1 MRQTSSMRITAVTLA
16 LLLSACA
23 SVPRVE
29 VTGVADRLYCGRAI
43 DGAGEVTD
51 AEVEEFLEEVVEA
64 RFPEGFTVWVAEGR
78 WKGEEERTLVI
89 EIVHPYGAQHD
100 RKVEE
105 IAQEYRRRFRQ
116 ISVLRVRTPA
126 LMQFIGGSSP

>member
-1 MRQTSSMRITAVTLA
+1 MRRTFSMRITAVTLA

-29 VTGVADRLYCGRAI
+29 VTGVADRLYCGRSI
-43 DGAGEVTD
+43 NGGGEVTD
-51 AEVEEFLEEVVEA
+51 AEVADFLEEIVEA
-64 RFPEGFTVWVAEGR
+64 RFPEGFTVWTAEGR
-78 WKGEEERTLVI
+78 WKGGEERTLVI
-89 EIVHPYGAQHD
+89 EIVHPYGAEYD

-116 ISVLRVRTPA
+116 SSVLRVRTPA
-126 LMQFIGGSSP
+126 LMQFIGGASP